1 MKITLVNGCKML
13 VTWKKFELR
22 VHLGSAYF
30 AETEKLFT
38 ENTVDKVKS

>member
-30 AETEKLFT
+30 AETENFFA
-38 ENTVDKVKS
+38 ESTVDKGKS